1 MSLKKSHLII
11 QIACIIVL
19 VITIAS
25 FFGRYPYLELTTH
38 FRLQYLW
45 FSAICGIGFYFF
57 KNWKFIIPCL
67 FCFALNGIYI
77 FPYYFSD
84 NHKLTDVPT
93 INFKLM
99 LANVEGHNKS
109 YDKLLESVKSANPD
123 VIVLQEI
130 TEEWWQNIQ
139 SITSEYPNFKAL
151 PRQGGGGLV
160 LLSRF
165 PLEQV
170 EILTLDES
178 THLAMSGKINI
189 NGTILSILTLHPPTP
204 MRKHKFD
211 YRNRQFAKAA
221 SLIKSEPEPKLLIG
235 DLNTSIWS
243 PYFTELIENSGLQ
256 DVRKGKGIYPSW
268 HSFLPIFMRIP
279 IDHCLVSETIE
290 VENIELGNFT
300 GSDHY
305 PLIVDLK
312 LEKN

>member
-1 MSLKKSHLII
+1 MLTKLTHLIA
-11 QIACIIVL
+11 QITCIMVL
-19 VITIAS
+19 VLTIAS

-45 FSAICGIGFYFF
+45 FSAICGIGFCFF
-57 KNWKFIIPCL
+57 KNWKFLAPCL
-67 FCFALNGIYI
+67 LCFVLNGIYI

-84 NHKLTDVPT
+84 NHKLTNVPT
-93 INFKLM
+93 IILKLM
-99 LANVEGHNKS
+99 LANVEGRNKS

-130 TEEWWQNIQ
+130 TEEWWKNIQ
-139 SITSEYPNFKAL
+139 SITYDYPNFKAL
-151 PRQGGGGLV
+151 SRQGGGGLV

-165 PLEQV
+165 PLEQA

-178 THLAMSGKINI
+178 THLAMSGKINV

-211 YRNRQFAKAA
+211 YRNGQFGKVS

-235 DLNTSIWS
+235 DLNTTIWS
-243 PYFTELIENSGLQ
+243 PYFTELVENSSLR

-268 HSFLPIFMRIP
+268 HSYLPNFMRIP
-279 IDHCLVSETIE
+279 IDHCLVGETIE
-290 VENIELGNFT
+290 VDNIELGDFT

-305 PLIVDLK
+305 PLIVSLRMQ
-312 LEKN
+312 KN